1 MEGLRTGNKSTAPDP
16 FKGNSSVPK
25 LKPQGPE
32 QKTGPGPA
40 ETEAR
45 RNIKASQARLDKTK
59 PGTESNLRDYVK
71 SQTKGGYKVSPEIED
86 ALLRTRSSDAE
97 VRVGGST
104 APSRKPRTSG
114 KPASAAVNTARASGD
129 FRVASVK
136 SSVMGPEPKRSAITR
151 RCFCKT

>member
-1 MEGLRTGNKSTAPDP
+1 MIRQN
-16 FKGNSSVPK
+16 
-25 LKPQGPE
+25 QE
-32 QKTGPGPA
+32 Q
-40 ETEAR
+40 
-45 RNIKASQARLDKTK
+45 
-59 PGTESNLRDYVK
+59 SNLRDYVK

-86 ALLRTRSSDAE
+86 ALLRGRSSDAE

-136 SSVMGPEPKRSAITR
+136 SVLWDQNQKISAITR
-151 RCFCKT
+151 DFSKT